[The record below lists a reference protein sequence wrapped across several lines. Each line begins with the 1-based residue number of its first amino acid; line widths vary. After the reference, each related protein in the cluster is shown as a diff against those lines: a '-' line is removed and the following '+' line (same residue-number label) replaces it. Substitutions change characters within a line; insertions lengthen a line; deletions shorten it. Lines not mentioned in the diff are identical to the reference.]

1 MSTQTPY
8 PNIDWTSVVRELS
21 AEMDRLVVA
30 EYEVEE
36 FCFSSHLSWAKSLA
50 PNLID
55 LISCLLTSRR
65 GSEADDIQNEKAT
78 AIVFGVMMRQRSR
91 SKASMVIPMLV
102 SALLLGHATSKQ
114 VCFKIV

>member
-36 FCFSSHLSWAKSLA
+36 FFFSSHLSWAKSLA

-55 LISCLLTSRR
+55 LIS
-65 GSEADDIQNEKAT
+65 
-78 AIVFGVMMRQRSR
+78 
-91 SKASMVIPMLV
+91 
-102 SALLLGHATSKQ
+102 
-114 VCFKIV
+114 